1 MKIIDIKEVED
12 GYWEVSTTD
21 CVDDYFINKSDDVVF
36 YFEHFEYIIKSIN
49 NLPDLD
55 LFVALSCLIVDNTNN
70 KVLKSTYFDI
80 DEVPIFSKLMFMYVY
95 QILK

>member
-1 MKIIDIKEVED
+1 MKIVDMKEVED

-36 YFEHFEYIIKSIN
+36 YFEHFEYVIKSIN
-49 NLPDLD
+49 NLPALD
-55 LFVALSCLIVDNTNN
+55 LFVTLSCLIVDNTNN

-80 DEVPIFSKLMFMYVY
+80 DDVPIFSKLMFMYTKY
-95 QILK
+95 